1 MGTVVAGNEER
12 VAVPA
17 PRLLATGIAKSF
29 GATQALV
36 RADLEVRPGEVH
48 TVMGENGSGK
58 STLVKIVSGVHRPD
72 RGSLLLD
79 GIPAADLRTP
89 ARARARGVS
98 TVFQE
103 VLTVPGR
110 SVLENVWL
118 GSRSAVGAAD
128 RRRRAGEVLER
139 LLGVGVDVDRPV
151 ESLSLSGRQAC
162 CIARSLVA
170 QPQVLVLDESTSALD
185 VATRDRL
192 FAVVREL
199 TATGT
204 SVVFISH
211 RMDEVFEISTV
222 ITVLRSG
229 ATVASR
235 LEVGRTSVAD
245 LVRLMSEASEG
256 AREGHGRVPGAPVL
270 RARDIRLRDGTAPV
284 DFELRA
290 GELVGLAGLEG
301 HGQEA
306 FLRAL
311 HGIRPA
317 GGGTVSR
324 IDGPVAVALDGPA
337 TARRQGVGYVPRERR
352 QEALFEQLSI
362 RENFGLPT
370 LREDTVA
377 GVVRPARTDRRL
389 ARHAGAL
396 HLKMRHPG
404 DPITTL
410 SGGNQQKVVL
420 ARALADRPSVLLLN
434 DPTRGIDL
442 AAKQDL
448 YEVLQQLC
456 AAGTAVVVLSTEVDE
471 LVNLVDRVLV
481 FRDQTL
487 VAAIPRTALTR
498 SAVVAAFFG
507 SAGASGPT
515 LAARGVPDVDGHAVA
530 DE

>member
-79 GIPAADLRTP
+79 GVPAADLRTP

-192 FAVVREL
+192 FAIVREL
-199 TATGT
+199 TAAGT

-222 ITVLRSG
+222 VTVLRSG
-229 ATVASR
+229 GTVASR
-235 LEVGRTSVAD
+235 LEIGRTSVAD

-270 RARDIRLRDGTAPV
+270 RARDIRLRAGGAPV

-311 HGIRPA
+311 HGIRP
-317 GGGTVSR
+317 
-324 IDGPVAVALDGPA
+324 
-337 TARRQGVGYVPRERR
+337 
-352 QEALFEQLSI
+352 
-362 RENFGLPT
+362 
-370 LREDTVA
+370 
-377 GVVRPARTDRRL
+377 
-389 ARHAGAL
+389 
-396 HLKMRHPG
+396 
-404 DPITTL
+404 
-410 SGGNQQKVVL
+410 
-420 ARALADRPSVLLLN
+420 
-434 DPTRGIDL
+434 
-442 AAKQDL
+442 
-448 YEVLQQLC
+448 
-456 AAGTAVVVLSTEVDE
+456 
-471 LVNLVDRVLV
+471 
-481 FRDQTL
+481 
-487 VAAIPRTALTR
+487 
-498 SAVVAAFFG
+498 
-507 SAGASGPT
+507 
-515 LAARGVPDVDGHAVA
+515 
-530 DE
+530 

>member
-1 MGTVVAGNEER
+1 MTVGTVVAGNEGR
-12 VAVPA
+12 AAVPA

-48 TVMGENGSGK
+48 TVIGENGSGK

-79 GIPAADLRTP
+79 GAPAADLRNP

-110 SVLENVWL
+110 SILENVWL
-118 GSRSAVGAAD
+118 GARRSAVGTAD

-204 SVVFISH
+204 GVVFISH

-222 ITVLRSG
+222 VTVLRSG

-270 RARDIRLRDGTAPV
+270 RARDIRLRAGGAPV

-290 GELVGLAGLEG
+290 
-301 HGQEA
+301 
-306 FLRAL
+306 
-311 HGIRPA
+311 
-317 GGGTVSR
+317 
-324 IDGPVAVALDGPA
+324 
-337 TARRQGVGYVPRERR
+337 
-352 QEALFEQLSI
+352 
-362 RENFGLPT
+362 
-370 LREDTVA
+370 
-377 GVVRPARTDRRL
+377 
-389 ARHAGAL
+389 
-396 HLKMRHPG
+396 
-404 DPITTL
+404 
-410 SGGNQQKVVL
+410 
-420 ARALADRPSVLLLN
+420 
-434 DPTRGIDL
+434 
-442 AAKQDL
+442 
-448 YEVLQQLC
+448 
-456 AAGTAVVVLSTEVDE
+456 
-471 LVNLVDRVLV
+471 
-481 FRDQTL
+481 
-487 VAAIPRTALTR
+487 
-498 SAVVAAFFG
+498 
-507 SAGASGPT
+507 
-515 LAARGVPDVDGHAVA
+515 
-530 DE
+530 

>member
-1 MGTVVAGNEER
+1 VTVGTVAAGTEER
-12 VAVPA
+12 LAVPA

-29 GATQALV
+29 GATHALI

-48 TVMGENGSGK
+48 TVLGENGSGK

-79 GIPAADLRTP
+79 GVPAADLRTP
-89 ARARARGVS
+89 ARARARGIS

-103 VLTVPGR
+103 VLTVHGR
-110 SVLENVWL
+110 SILENVWL
-118 GSRSAVGAAD
+118 GSRSAVGAAE
-128 RRRRAGEVLER
+128 RRRRAGDVLER

-192 FAVVREL
+192 FAIVREL

-204 SVVFISH
+204 AVVFISH

-222 ITVLRSG
+222 VTVLRSG

-235 LEVGRTSVAD
+235 LEIGRTSVAD

-256 AREGHGRVPGAPVL
+256 VREGHQRIAGRPVL
-270 RARDIRLRDGTAPV
+270 RAQDVRLRRGATPIDL
-284 DFELRA
+284 ELRA

-306 FLRAL
+306 FLLAL
-311 HGIRPA
+311 RGFPPA
-317 GGGTVSR
+317 CGGTVTR
-324 IDGPVAVALDGPA
+324 VDAAKPVVLDGPA
-337 TARRQGVGYVPRERR
+337 IARRQGIGYVPRERR
-352 QEALFEQLSI
+352 NEALFEQLSI

-370 LREDTVA
+370 VREDTVA
-377 GVVRPARTDRRL
+377 GVIRPTRTDRRL
-389 ARHAGAL
+389 ARHAGPL

-404 DPITTL
+404 NPITTL
-410 SGGNQQKVVL
+410 SGGNQQKVVI
-420 ARALADRPSVLLLN
+420 ARALADQPGVLLLN
-434 DPTRGIDL
+434 DPTRGID
-442 AAKQDL
+442 ASAKQDL
-448 YEVLQQLC
+448 YEVLQDLC
-456 AAGTAVVVLSTEVDE
+456 DAGTAVVVLSTEVDE

-481 FRDQTL
+481 FRDQQV
-487 VAAIPRTALTR
+487 VAQIPRDRLTR
-498 SAVVAAFFG
+498 STIVSAYFG
-507 SAGASGPT
+507 PGATPDPT
-515 LAARGVPDVDGHAVA
+515 PPTGGAPGVDAR
-530 DE
+530 

>member
-1 MGTVVAGNEER
+1 MTVGTVVAGNEER

-79 GIPAADLRTP
+79 GVSAADLRNP

-110 SVLENVWL
+110 SILENVWL
-118 GSRSAVGAAD
+118 GSGRSAVGAAD

-139 LLGVGVDVDRPV
+139 LLGVAVDVDRPV

-222 ITVLRSG
+222 VTVLRSG

-270 RARDIRLRDGTAPV
+270 RPRDIRLK
-284 DFELRA
+284 
-290 GELVGLAGLEG
+290 
-301 HGQEA
+301 
-306 FLRAL
+306 
-311 HGIRPA
+311 A
-317 GGGTVSR
+317 GGA
-324 IDGPVAVALDGPA
+324 PL
-337 TARRQGVGYVPRERR
+337 
-352 QEALFEQLSI
+352 
-362 RENFGLPT
+362 
-370 LREDTVA
+370 
-377 GVVRPARTDRRL
+377 
-389 ARHAGAL
+389 
-396 HLKMRHPG
+396 
-404 DPITTL
+404 
-410 SGGNQQKVVL
+410 
-420 ARALADRPSVLLLN
+420 
-434 DPTRGIDL
+434 
-442 AAKQDL
+442 
-448 YEVLQQLC
+448 
-456 AAGTAVVVLSTEVDE
+456 
-471 LVNLVDRVLV
+471 
-481 FRDQTL
+481 
-487 VAAIPRTALTR
+487 
-498 SAVVAAFFG
+498 
-507 SAGASGPT
+507 
-515 LAARGVPDVDGHAVA
+515 
-530 DE
+530 